1 MTSRPGFSQNKPRN
15 SALFL
20 TPEEPRAGTGGGGL
34 RSASLLE
41 YLRAKYDVTMMSFTL
56 PHHSKTFAARAWR
69 NGWRFVRGVPP
80 LIDRFAGC
88 EAQLQPALNG
98 RRYRV
103 AVIEHFWCA
112 PYAEAIRPHC
122 DVLVLDLHNIESV
135 LAATHSE
142 AAGGLEAIV
151 HRRFADAYRKLER
164 EWIPKFDIVLAA
176 SEEDRGRIE
185 HRENVVVY
193 PNALPVIELP
203 SVAEENCIVFSGNL
217 EYHPNIEAVRWFASA
232 IWPQV
237 RERNPGLTWNLVGRN
252 PEAIAHLVK
261 GDPSIRLIGPV
272 DDAVTKIATARVVV
286 APLLSGSGTRF
297 KILEAWAAGRAVVST
312 KIGAEGLGAGDGE
325 HLLIA
330 DDPPAFA
337 DAVQG
342 LLDDRGRAR
351 TLAEAGRKLYVDR
364 YTWAAAWKKLEGLF

>member
-1 MTSRPGFSQNKPRN
+1 MTVRVDSSRN

-41 YLRAKYDVTMMSFTL
+41 YLRSKYDVKVSSFTL
-56 PHHSKTFAARAWR
+56 PHHSKTYAARAWR

-88 EAQLQPALNG
+88 EAQLQPLLTG
-98 RRYRV
+98 RYRV

-112 PYAEAIRPHC
+112 PYADVIRPHC
-122 DVLVLDLHNIESV
+122 DVLALDLHNIESE
-135 LAATHSE
+135 LASTHAW
-142 AAGGLEAIV
+142 AAGGVESIV
-151 HRRFADAYRKLER
+151 LRRFADAYRKLER
-164 EWIPKFDIVLAA
+164 EWIPKFDVVLAA

-203 SVAEENCIVFSGNL
+203 SVEEENCIVFSGNL

-232 IWPQV
+232 IWPRV
-237 RERNPGLTWNLVGRN
+237 RERNTGLTWNLVGRN
-252 PEAIAHLVK
+252 PEAIAKIVK
-261 GDPSIRLIGPV
+261 SDPSIRVIGPV
-272 DDAVTKIATARVVV
+272 EDAVAAIAAARVVV
-286 APLLSGSGTRF
+286 VPLLSGSGTRF

-312 KIGAEGLGAGDGE
+312 KIGAEGLGARDGE
-325 HLLIA
+325 HLLTF
-330 DDPPAFA
+330 DDAAGFA
-337 DAVQG
+337 DAVQR

-351 TLAEAGRKLYVDR
+351 RLGDAGRGLYLDR
-364 YTWAAAWKKLEGLF
+364 YTWAVAWKGLEGLF